1 MSTTLIAIIESGKFR
16 REVLDRTD
24 RIFLKRWAEG
34 CAGDPIWSLIVADAL
49 ALYGWEAKQQ
59 YLELIW
65 YALDA
70 RRVAAQ
76 VKAGIDPILQ
86 KEKQEHAR
94 MLSLAEKAE
103 DLARYFA
110 EVLEFSGIAAF
121 YQKNLELPVTPEQ
134 KRVYRVEPP
143 FLRVKQLRDIHER
156 EARLIRQRAS
166 WEPKPR
172 TFISR
177 KKGKRE
183 VVAFIYLMS
192 QYMKDL
198 CGKPHNRAVAMLADM
213 AFGYGTESEDVRK
226 ILAARRH
233 PEANLA
239 RSTPKKRP
247 ERAR

>member
-1 MSTTLIAIIESGKFR
+1 MSTSLIAIIESGKFR

-192 QYMKDL
+192 QYMKDF

-213 AFGYGTESEDVRK
+213 AFGFGTESEDVRK
-226 ILAARRH
+226 ILAGRGQTDRKPRAFNARK
-233 PEANLA
+233 E
-239 RSTPKKRP
+239 S
-247 ERAR
+247 